1 MLWSPSLRTAGWSGC
16 SPPAVLGWQVGPACP
31 CPTGHRPGLPGW
43 ASAPQLLEREGL
55 AGGSGQGG
63 YHQGSVGAGSGKDSG
78 RGWARTAGF
87 GGWAGNAGPTPRPP
101 GPRVR
106 SEQDWSSYCRPGP
119 VGAPSTSEGSP
130 SVRSGSKAG
139 ITVRDS
145 TGTSRGSPP
154 STNIVC
160 LRAEP
165 FRRIWWEIFWG
176 QEHSRLGPRPAN
188 GAPGVGSAGVQTRG
202 TRDSGLS
209 TS

>member
-1 MLWSPSLRTAGWSGC
+1 MVDAEVPGRPGKCCGHLLWGRLGGPDAAHLQFSGGRWGRRVC
-16 SPPAVLGWQVGPACP
+16 VQLDISQGYQDGLQLLSFWRGRAWLGAQGRGGTTKGVWELGPA
-31 CPTGHRPGLPGW
+31 RMV
-43 ASAPQLLEREGL
+43 
-55 AGGSGQGG
+55 GG
-63 YHQGSVGAGSGKDSG
+63 AG

-87 GGWAGNAGPTPRPP
+87 GGWAGNAGPTRRPP

-154 STNIVC
+154 STNIMC

-176 QEHSRLGPRPAN
+176 QEHSRLGP
-188 GAPGVGSAGVQTRG
+188 
-202 TRDSGLS
+202 
-209 TS
+209 